1 MSKILFF
8 LSLFSLSNSWRP
20 LLIGHR
26 GGSDLLENSLEA
38 FKSGIEDY
46 GYDGIHGELK
56 VTKDDQYVLSADESL
71 GTATGKRMSIGE
83 TDLAKLKEGS
93 ITKRRLGKERT
104 GTICTLEEMLQ
115 LCKEKNVIPVIE
127 LKWTKGITAV
137 DMHNFKGVA
146 RLVEKYGLE
155 DKVVFLSTLK
165 PCLEHIKS
173 NYPKFK
179 CQYLTYL
186 MNQAK
191 FNWIEKN
198 NMNPSI
204 KHGAV
209 NNEDVQKVRGNG
221 MDVAVWGVNTEEDYM
236 KYAKMGIYMLTVDK
250 LKKSSLPQVEYLSWK
265 QNQDL

>member
-1 MSKILFF
+1 MSLILLF
-8 LSLFSLSNSWRP
+8 LSLLSLACSWRP

-26 GGSDLLENSLEA
+26 GGSDQLENSLEA
-38 FKSGIEDY
+38 YRSGIDDY

-71 GTATGKRMSIGE
+71 GTDKGARMSIGE
-83 TDLAKLKEGS
+83 TELAKLKEGT
-93 ITKRRLGKERT
+93 ITKRKHGQERS
-104 GTICTLEEMLQ
+104 GTICTLEEMLR
-115 LCKEKNVIPVIE
+115 LCKEKQVIPVIE

-137 DMHNFKGVA
+137 DMNNFKGVA
-146 RLVEKYGLE
+146 ELVEKYGLE

-165 PCLEHIKS
+165 PSLEHIKTH
-173 NYPKFK
+173 YPKFK

-198 NMNPSI
+198 KMNPSI

-209 NNEDVQKVRGNG
+209 NNDDVKKVRDNG
-221 MDVAVWGVNTEEDYM
+221 MDVAVWGVNNEDDYM

-250 LKKSSLPQVEYLSWK
+250 LKKSNLPQVEYLSWK
-265 QNQDL
+265 QNPDL